1 MVAFCM
7 KVVCTGNSPM
17 KQRPRKPAV
26 PRHAEETLRRAISE
40 LIRDEPLPAREISVR
55 AHLTEKDVYSHLE
68 HIRHSLHAAGSRLEM
83 TPAECRSC
91 GFVFSKRDRLTPPGK
106 CPICRC
112 ETIFEPLFAIRERT
126 VHDP

>member
-1 MVAFCM
+1 
-7 KVVCTGNSPM
+7 
-17 KQRPRKPAV
+17 
-26 PRHAEETLRRAISE
+26 
-40 LIRDEPLPAREISVR
+40 
-55 AHLTEKDVYSHLE
+55 
-68 HIRHSLHAAGSRLEM
+68 M